1 MRAAAL
7 VCGLVLGLL
16 LVSLTPSLAFAQN
29 VSVNNVRRSKAT
41 HTQPNTFWVSRTD
54 CESGDVFDFPF
65 TIQNPS
71 SVLSFQVWVGEGTID
86 CKTYNAR
93 SGVAGGQCV
102 QLLADGAPKQLGNV
116 EIASSEIAGALSG
129 VEGCDD
135 ASGNY
140 NARDVTIYF
149 LLVRNVGEDIPA
161 EDVAQWTETKVD
173 MLGPPAPTDLVAKI
187 GDGTVIAEYTP
198 RSDNDIRGYRMYCDS
213 GSSSG
218 AGGAGGGG
226 SSEGCSGSLVAGEVP
241 PSDKQ
246 CGSVTGVASS
256 ISASQ
261 ELENGTSYQI
271 GVAAYDLLGNAGPLS
286 TTACVTPAPVDD
298 FFSTYRRAGGQAGGG
313 CAVGAGPRSVPGG
326 AAAMGLVALVLAA
339 ASVRRHGARRRRAR
353 PVAIL
358 LGLAAV
364 FTPLAASAQETV
376 SNTDWR
382 RTSRPPPPHP
392 PAQFAFEMRF
402 GPYWPQVDDE
412 FASSPGPYEAVFD
425 NDPQFYFGL
434 EADWMPLR
442 IPHVGMLGL
451 GFGWGFTSASTT
463 ARVSGCQTPELGPG
477 EEDPCLSGDETS
489 LSIMPMHLSAVLRA
503 DGIMRDTEI
512 PLVPYGKIG
521 LGLAT
526 WSASQTSGTSV
537 YEGVEGSDTTWGI
550 HTALGVMMSLNW
562 IEPRA
567 ASRLHETGGIAHAYI
582 FGEWMNSMLN
592 GLGSRPQMRVG
603 TSTVVGGLAVD
614 F

>member
-16 LVSLTPSLAFAQN
+16 LVSLTPTLAFAQN
-29 VSVNNVRRSKAT
+29 VSVNNVKRSKAT

-116 EIASSEIAGALSG
+116 EIASSDIAGALSG

-135 ASGNY
+135 GSGNY

-226 SSEGCSGSLVAGEVP
+226 SSDGCSGSLVAGEVP

-246 CGSVTGVASS
+246 CGTVTGVASS

-261 ELENGTSYQI
+261 ELENGVSYQI

-298 FFSTYRRAGGQAGGG
+298 FYSTYRRAGGQAGGG
-313 CAVGAGPRSVPGG
+313 CSVGAGPRSVPGG
-326 AAAMGLVALVLAA
+326 AVALGFVALVLAA
-339 ASVRRHGARRRRAR
+339 AGARRRGARRRLARRAA
-353 PVAIL
+353 VL

-442 IPHVGMLGL
+442 IPHVGMLGV

-550 HTALGVMMSLNW
+550 HTALGLMMSLNW